1 MKKIY
6 KINCFALI
14 SIILLCLS
22 ISCKN
27 EIKVEKGIQVGSVT
41 YSIRPHEGDDYNM
54 QNPIVTLIPKN
65 TDNVSGVPYDKP
77 YRKGFDFVCK
87 LICCGV

>member
-14 SIILLCLS
+14 SIILLCLFV
-22 ISCKN
+22 SCKN
-27 EIKVEKGIQVGSVT
+27 ESKVEKGIQVGSVT
-41 YSIRPHEGDDYNM
+41 YSIRPLVGDDYNM

-65 TDNVSGVPYDKP
+65 TDNVSGVPYDKH